1 MGYDLYGISPQENKE
16 FPKRYHEI
24 MKEYGDGEGF
34 LNWKENVPDEIK
46 EEYWEIKDQYQK
58 DNPGEY
64 FRNNVW
70 FWRPLWVFV
79 CNNCADILNEDD
91 MMGGESN
98 SGYEISEHK
107 AELIGRRLSALLAD
121 GTVDEVHRINALDR
135 AKAKAHNDEIKE
147 QQNEIRDKVHKEH
160 GKDVAPANYPE
171 PYYTEWHNLQKQEQW
186 SAHYPF
192 DKENIEDFA
201 KFCLESGGFSIC

>member
-1 MGYDLYGISPQENKE
+1 MGYDLYGVSPQENTE

-70 FWRPLWVFV
+70 FWRPLWNFV
-79 CNNCADILNEDD
+79 CNNCQDILNEDD

-121 GTVDEVHRINALDR
+121 GTVDEVHRINALEI
-135 AKAKAHNDEIKE
+135 AKSKAHNEIIEEELENIK
-147 QQNEIRDKVHKEH
+147 KACKKEH

-171 PYYTEWHNLQKQEQW
+171 PYYTQWSELQSQEKW

-201 KFCLESGGFSIC
+201 KFCLESGGFEIC

>member
-1 MGYDLYGISPQENKE
+1 MGYDLYGISPQENTE

-34 LNWKENVPDEIK
+34 LNWKKNIPDEIK

-70 FWRPLWVFV
+70 FWRPIWVFV

-121 GTVDEVHRINALDR
+121 GTVDEVDRISALDR

-147 QQNEIRDKVHKEH
+147 QQDEIRDKVHKEH

-201 KFCLESGGFSIC
+201 KFCLESGGFEIC

>member
-147 QQNEIRDKVHKEH
+147 QQDEIRDKVHKEH

-201 KFCLESGGFSIC
+201 KFCLESGGFEIC

>member
-1 MGYDLYGISPQENKE
+1 MGYDIYGMNPQLNKE
-16 FPKRYHEI
+16 YPDRYFEI
-24 MKEYGDGEGF
+24 MKKYGDGEGF
-34 LNWKENVPDEIK
+34 LNWKEEVPEKIK
-46 EEYWEIKDQYQK
+46 DEYWELKDQYQA

-98 SGYEISEHK
+98 SGYEITEHK

-135 AKAKAHNDEIKE
+135 AKSKAYNDEIKE

-160 GKDVAPANYPE
+160 GKDLVPADYPE
-171 PYYTEWHNLQKQEQW
+171 PYYTEWRNLQNQEKW

-192 DKENIEDFA
+192 EKENVENFA
-201 KFCLESGGFSIC
+201 KFCLESGGFEIC

>member
-1 MGYDLYGISPQENKE
+1 MGYDLYGVSPQENTE

-79 CNNCADILNEDD
+79 CNNCSDILNEDD

-121 GTVDEVHRINALDR
+121 GTVDEVDRISALDR
-135 AKAKAHNDEIKE
+135 AKAKAHNDEINE
-147 QQNEIRDKVHKEH
+147 QQDEIRDKVHKEH

-201 KFCLESGGFSIC
+201 KFCLESGGFEIC

>member
-1 MGYDLYGISPQENKE
+1 MGYDLYGVSPQENTE

-70 FWRPLWVFV
+70 FWRPLWNFV
-79 CNNCADILNEDD
+79 CNNCQDILNEDD

-107 AELIGRRLSALLAD
+107 AELIGRRLSALLSP
-121 GTVDEVHRINALDR
+121 
-135 AKAKAHNDEIKE
+135 
-147 QQNEIRDKVHKEH
+147 H
-160 GKDVAPANYPE
+160 GKETMIPMQVFACAKCGHIN
-171 PYYTEWHNLQKQEQW
+171 
-186 SAHYPF
+186 
-192 DKENIEDFA
+192 KEFQLKEENDTV
-201 KFCLESGGFSIC
+201 

>member
-121 GTVDEVHRINALDR
+121 GTVDEVDRISALDR
-135 AKAKAHNDEIKE
+135 AKAKAHNDEINE
-147 QQNEIRDKVHKEH
+147 QQDELRDKVHKEH

-201 KFCLESGGFSIC
+201 KFCLESGGFEIC

>member
-1 MGYDLYGISPQENKE
+1 MGYDLYGISPQENTE

-121 GTVDEVHRINALDR
+121 GTVDEVDRISALDR

-147 QQNEIRDKVHKEH
+147 QQDEIRDKVHKEH

-201 KFCLESGGFSIC
+201 KFCLESGGFEIC

>member
-1 MGYDLYGISPQENKE
+1 MGYDLYGISPQENTE
-16 FPKRYHEI
+16 FPDRYFEI

-46 EEYWEIKDQYQK
+46 EEYWEIKDKYQK

-79 CNNCADILNEDD
+79 CNNCQDILDEND

-121 GTVDEVHRINALDR
+121 GTVDEVHKLSALNV
-135 AKAKAHNDEIKE
+135 AEAKAHNEIIEEELEDIKKAC
-147 QQNEIRDKVHKEH
+147 QKEH
-160 GKDVAPANYPE
+160 GKDLVPAKYPE
-171 PYYTEWHNLQKQEQW
+171 PYNTQW
-186 SAHYPF
+186 NETYAKKDWASRYPF
-192 DKENIEDFA
+192 DRENIEDFA

>member
-1 MGYDLYGISPQENKE
+1 MGYDLYGISPQENTE

-121 GTVDEVHRINALDR
+121 GTVDEVDRISALDR

-201 KFCLESGGFSIC
+201 KFCLESGGFEIC

>member
-1 MGYDLYGISPQENKE
+1 MGYDLYGISPQENTE

-79 CNNCADILNEDD
+79 CNDCADILNEDD

-121 GTVDEVHRINALDR
+121 GTVDEVDRISALDR

-201 KFCLESGGFSIC
+201 KFCLESGGFEIC

>member
-1 MGYDLYGISPQENKE
+1 MGYDLYGISPQENTE

-34 LNWKENVPDEIK
+34 LNWKKNVPDEIK

-121 GTVDEVHRINALDR
+121 GTVDEVDRISALDR

-147 QQNEIRDKVHKEH
+147 QQDEIRDKVHKEH

-201 KFCLESGGFSIC
+201 KFCLESGGFEIC

>member
-121 GTVDEVHRINALDR
+121 GTVDEVDRISALDR

-160 GKDVAPANYPE
+160 GKDVAHANYPE

-201 KFCLESGGFSIC
+201 KFCLESGGFEIC

>member
-1 MGYDLYGISPQENKE
+1 MGYDLYGISPQENTE

-34 LNWKENVPDEIK
+34 LNWKKNVPDEIK

-121 GTVDEVHRINALDR
+121 GTVDEVDRISALDR

-201 KFCLESGGFSIC
+201 KFCLESGGFEIC

>member
-121 GTVDEVHRINALDR
+121 GTVDEVDRISALDR

-201 KFCLESGGFSIC
+201 KFCLESGGFEIC

>member
-1 MGYDLYGISPQENKE
+1 MGYDLYGISPQENTE

-46 EEYWEIKDQYQK
+46 DEYWEIKDQYQK

-121 GTVDEVHRINALDR
+121 GTVDEVDRISALDR

-147 QQNEIRDKVHKEH
+147 QQDEIRDKVHKEH

-201 KFCLESGGFSIC
+201 KFCLESGGFEIC

>member
-34 LNWKENVPDEIK
+34 LNWKKNVPDEIK

-121 GTVDEVHRINALDR
+121 GTVDEVDRISALDR

-201 KFCLESGGFSIC
+201 KFCLESGGFEIC

>member
-1 MGYDLYGISPQENKE
+1 MGYDLYGISPQENTE

-34 LNWKENVPDEIK
+34 LNWKKNVPDEIK

-121 GTVDEVHRINALDR
+121 GTVDEVDRISALDR

-147 QQNEIRDKVHKEH
+147 QQDEIRDKVHKEH

-186 SAHYPF
+186 YAHYPF

-201 KFCLESGGFSIC
+201 KFCLESGGFEIC